1 MNDLP
6 MDIDGAHSTLPEALR
21 VWQDTIIIK
30 FTNVALGNI
39 CTRLRR
45 WDIEI
50 HAKFAVKFQSGTSAY
65 VAIRRGR
72 RLALL
77 ARLTVP

>member
-21 VWQDTIIIK
+21 VWQDTINIK

-39 CTRLRR
+39 CTRL

-50 HAKFAVKFQSGTSAY
+50 HATFAVKFQSGTSAY